1 MSSPVRRRPPKFGV
15 QGIAAAIA
23 LGVVAARR
31 VKNTGAEITAMA
43 RQLGQ
48 RIVEAASEFREQW
61 EESISG
67 AQSDKNDAAWFSLSG
82 DRRAE
87 TSDRERADGAPGVQ
101 LRGSKTRSRRST
113 RKVPP

>member
-1 MSSPVRRRPPKFGV
+1 
-15 QGIAAAIA
+15 

-48 RIVEAASEFREQW
+48 RIVEAASEFREQS